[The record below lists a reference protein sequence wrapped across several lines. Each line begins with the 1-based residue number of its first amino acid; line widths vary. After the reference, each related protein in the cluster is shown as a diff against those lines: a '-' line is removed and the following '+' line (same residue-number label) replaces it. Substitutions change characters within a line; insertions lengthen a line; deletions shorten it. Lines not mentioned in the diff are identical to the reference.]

1 MDIVCISDLHG
12 TLPEDLPE
20 GDILLIAGDI
30 CPVWNHN
37 FQFQLEWL
45 DTSFRNWLYKQSKR
59 YKVMAGC
66 AGNHD
71 LVFETHPWKV
81 NDLNL
86 PWYYC
91 QDEELP
97 IFPVLNGLKI
107 HFSPW
112 QPIFCDWA
120 FNLSEEE
127 LQKKW
132 AMIPDDVDILVTHG
146 PPYRIQD
153 YIPKQKKSV
162 GSTTL
167 YDRVCELMKNQLKLH
182 IFGHVHEGY
191 GQIRIN
197 NTIFANV
204 SILDEHYRYV
214 NKPMKFTI

>member
-12 TLPEDLPE
+12 TLPDDLPD

-30 CPVWNHN
+30 CPINNHN
-37 FQFQLEWL
+37 KYYQLYWL
-45 DTSFRNWLYKQSKR
+45 DTYFQNWLKHQNKK
-59 YKVMAGC
+59 YKVVAGC

-71 LVFETHPWKV
+71 FVFEHGLDT
-81 NDLNL
+81 NLDL

-91 QDEELP
+91 EDDELP
-97 IFPVLNGLKI
+97 RLPELNGLKI
-107 HFSPW
+107 YFSPW

-120 FNLSEEE
+120 FNLSEEK
-127 LQKKW
+127 LKKTW

-153 YIPKQKKSV
+153 YIPSQKKSV

-167 YDRVCELMKNQLKLH
+167 YDRVGELMKNQLKLH
-182 IFGHVHEGY
+182 IFGHIHEGY

-204 SILDEHYRYV
+204 SILDEHYKYT